1 MKHYTS
7 IQSPRSIALLA
18 SVAVP
23 LLLASAGA
31 QELPEGYLRN
41 PTVVPGLAPNM
52 TFEEAPAVSHA
63 YQVGFSTGDEVL
75 SGLTDLAKA
84 EGITS
89 AQITGLGGLST
100 ALLAFGDPSIGSFV
114 FKLIPIDEKSELVSL
129 VGTISMRGDEPNVHL
144 HAVVALSDGTT
155 RGGHVLELHV
165 NPVAEV
171 TILVTED

>member
-1 MKHYTS
+1 MNTNDAIS
-7 IQSPRSIALLA
+7 TTRRLTLMMAIVCPWLV
-18 SVAVP
+18 VA
-23 LLLASAGA
+23 AQA

-41 PTVVPGLAPNM
+41 PAVVPGLAPNM
-52 TFEEAPAVSHA
+52 TVEEQPTVAHT
-63 YQVGFSTGDEVL
+63 YQVGFSAGDEVL

-129 VGTISMRGDEPNVHL
+129 VGTISMRDDEPVVHL
-144 HAVVALSDGTT
+144 HAVVALSDGST

-165 NPVAEV
+165 DPVTEV
-171 TILVTED
+171 TILATAK